1 MTSINKNFINLVNIC
16 KFKDGSPAVFLDT
29 INAVDDQLQQLG
41 YQTKQSTNVILQD
54 AINIIWG
61 VGSPFSP
68 TYDEIRSIAKP
79 ENSIIFNMEQIASDS
94 NLVTSEYLNFL
105 SNYVVLD
112 YNQKNL
118 NILKNNL
125 GVNGYEFPLM
135 PSVKFNSDYDSSIS
149 FEKKYDLAFYG
160 TLNSRREK
168 IIQDIERLGISIKV
182 IKGAYGLDLPAAISD
197 CKAVL
202 NLHYY
207 ETSIFEIARCLR
219 PLAMGFPIISEISV
233 MPSSVDWNQSGIFFL
248 KPENFEEHI
257 LEILNSNEK
266 LLESVQKTIKYI
278 NHKSHK
284 EKLETIFNKLL
295 VNF

>member
-1 MTSINKNFINLVNIC
+1 MTSVNKNFINLVNIC

-29 INAVDDQLQQLG
+29 INAVEDQLQQLG

-79 ENSIIFNMEQIASDS
+79 ENSIIFNMEQIASNS
-94 NLVTSEYLNFL
+94 NLVTLEYLNFL
-105 SNYVVLD
+105 KSYIVLD
-112 YNQKNL
+112 YNQENL
-118 NILKNNL
+118 NILKDNL
-125 GVNGYEFPLM
+125 GIKGYEFTLM
-135 PSVKFNSDYDSSIS
+135 PSSRFISDYDNSLS
-149 FEKKYDLAFYG
+149 FEKKFDLGFYG
-160 TLNSRREK
+160 ILNARREK
-168 IIQDIERLGISIKV
+168 IIREIENLGISIKI

-197 CKAVL
+197 CKAIL

-248 KPENFEEHI
+248 KPENFEENI
-257 LEILNSNEK
+257 LEILNSSEK
-266 LLESVQKTIKYI
+266 LLASIQKTNKYI

-284 EKLETIFNKLL
+284 EKLETILNKML